1 MLATS
6 INIVLIEVDTDP
18 LLLEH
23 AADVHEEAAVEV
35 ILVQK
40 QSLHGVAG
48 GGVVALGVTHCQHQQ
63 QQLIDKQRR
72 CSVSNEVLER
82 SKIGLQFFSLI
93 SLYLIH

>member
-1 MLATS
+1 M
-6 INIVLIEVDTDP
+6 LIEVDTDP

-48 GGVVALGVTHCQHQQ
+48 GGVVALGVTHCQQ

-72 CSVSNEVLER
+72 CLVSNEVLD
-82 SKIGLQFFSLI
+82 SPKIGLQFFSLI
-93 SLYLIH
+93 SLYLVL